1 MTLLDICELI
11 VDCPHSTAK
20 DEGQGYPLIRTPNIG
35 KGRLILDDVHR
46 VSKDVYDARNQRAV
60 PQEDDLILA
69 REAPVGNV
77 AIIQPGQK
85 VCLGQRT
92 VLIRPDKSKVNSN
105 YLVYNLLSP
114 IQQHNLTSS
123 ANGATVAHLNMG
135 IIRNLKMELPP
146 REVQDKIAGILS
158 KYDELIE
165 NSRKQIALLEEAAQ
179 RLYREWFVDF
189 RFPGSTSHNSLPQD
203 WQEVNLAKIGEFKRG
218 KNLIVGDAIPGNIA
232 VIAGGLTPSCY
243 HNAANT
249 SAPVITV
256 SGSGANAG
264 YTAIHLH
271 DVWASDCSYLD
282 RTKTDHI
289 FFIYCF
295 LKSNP
300 ALLKNQQK
308 GAAQPHV
315 YAKDIN
321 AFRIVLPPIDLL
333 QKFEDIA
340 ATKYQQIGV
349 LRDFISTNIS
359 ARDALLPKLMSG
371 ELKV

>member
-1 MTLLDICELI
+1 MRQFEVEYESDIARQKEI
-11 VDCPHSTAK
+11 VCFIES
-20 DEGQGYPLIRTPNIG
+20 
-35 KGRLILDDVHR
+35 
-46 VSKDVYDARNQRAV
+46 
-60 PQEDDLILA
+60 
-69 REAPVGNV
+69 
-77 AIIQPGQK
+77 
-85 VCLGQRT
+85 
-92 VLIRPDKSKVNSN
+92 
-105 YLVYNLLSP
+105 
-114 IQQHNLTSS
+114 
-123 ANGATVAHLNMG
+123 
-135 IIRNLKMELPP
+135 
-146 REVQDKIAGILS
+146 
-158 KYDELIE
+158 YDELIE

-218 KNLIVGDAIPGNIA
+218 KNLIVGDSIPGNVA

-243 HNAANT
+243 HNVANT
-249 SAPVITV
+249 NAPVITV

-282 RTKTDHI
+282 RNKTDHI

-321 AFRIVLPPIDLL
+321 AFKIVLPPTDLL
-333 QKFEDIA
+333 QKFEEMA
-340 ATKYQQIGV
+340 ATIYHEIGV

-359 ARDALLPKLMSG
+359 ARDKLLPKLMSG